1 MMPLP
6 AISEGV
12 VMLNTFHPYSNVLR
26 KEPHMRTMR
35 IAPLAGV
42 MIESAWT
49 LQVVRAQ
56 HTGNTSA
63 HENRKA

>member
-1 MMPLP
+1 
-6 AISEGV
+6 
-12 VMLNTFHPYSNVLR
+12 MLNALHPYSTVLR

-35 IAPLAGV
+35 IATLAGL

-49 LQVVRAQ
+49 LQGVRAQ

-63 HENRKA
+63 HENRKE